1 MQYLSIYSESGE
13 RITSFVT
20 GVHGDTAEEL
30 KERAKKEYPD
40 NVHIVQTESEYNE
53 AIKNDLLYIGGKY
66 DKRPEPTEEEKRESE
81 LATLDSE
88 YSEKISAIENEMAR
102 AKAIEDIDYY
112 NELKAER
119 ESLVNEYTGKR
130 GQI

>member
-1 MQYLSIYSESGE
+1 MQYLSIYSNEGE
-13 RITSFVT
+13 RITSFAT

-40 NVHIVQTESEYNE
+40 NVSVLQTESEYNE
-53 AIKNDLLYIGGKY
+53 AIKGNLLYINGSY
-66 DKRPEPTEEEKRESE
+66 SKRPEPTEEEKRESA
-81 LATLDSE
+81 LAALDSE
-88 YSEKISAIENEMAR
+88 YARKINDIEGEMAR

-112 NELKAER
+112 NELKSER
-119 ESLVNEYTGKR
+119 ETLVNEYAGKR

>member
-20 GVHGDTAEEL
+20 GVHGETAEEL

-40 NVHIVQTESEYNE
+40 NVGVLQTESEYNE
-53 AIKNDLLYIGGKY
+53 AIKGNLLYIDGKY
-66 DKRPEPTEEEKRESE
+66 ISRPEPTEKEKREAE
-81 LATLDSE
+81 LAALDSE
-88 YSEKISAIENEMAR
+88 YAEKISTIENEMAR
-102 AKAIEDIDYY
+102 AKAIEDEDFY

-119 ESLVNEYTGKR
+119 ESLVNEYAGKR
-130 GQI
+130 GAI

>member
-1 MQYLSIYSESGE
+1 MQYLSIYSDTGK

-20 GVHGDTAEEL
+20 GVHGDTAEVL
-30 KERAKKEYPD
+30 KALAKKEYPD
-40 NVHIVQTESEYNE
+40 NISVLQTESEYNE
-53 AIKNDLLYIGGKY
+53 AIKGDLLYINGEY
-66 DKRPEPTEEEKRESE
+66 SKRPAPTEEEKRESE
-81 LATLDSE
+81 LAALDSE
-88 YSEKISAIENEMAR
+88 YSEKIGDIETEMAR
-102 AKAIEDIDYY
+102 AKAIEDTDYY

>member
-13 RITSFVT
+13 RITSLVT
-20 GVHGDTAEEL
+20 GVHGETAEEL

-40 NVHIVQTESEYNE
+40 NVSVLQTESEYNE
-53 AIKNDLLYIGGKY
+53 ALKGDLLYLNGKY
-66 DKRPEPTEEEKRESE
+66 ISRPEPTKEEKRESE
-81 LATLDSE
+81 LAALDSE
-88 YSEKISAIENEMAR
+88 YAEKINNIEGEMAR

-119 ESLVNEYTGKR
+119 ESLVTEYTEKR
-130 GQI
+130 GKI

>member
-13 RITSFVT
+13 RITSLVT
-20 GVHGDTAEEL
+20 GVHGETAEEL

-40 NVHIVQTESEYNE
+40 NVGVLQTESEYNE
-53 AIKNDLLYIGGKY
+53 ALKGDLLYLNGKY
-66 DKRPEPTEEEKRESE
+66 ISRPEPTEEEKRESE
-81 LATLDSE
+81 LAALDSE
-88 YSEKISAIENEMAR
+88 YAEKINNIEGEMAR

-119 ESLVNEYTGKR
+119 ESLVTEYTEKR
-130 GQI
+130 GKI